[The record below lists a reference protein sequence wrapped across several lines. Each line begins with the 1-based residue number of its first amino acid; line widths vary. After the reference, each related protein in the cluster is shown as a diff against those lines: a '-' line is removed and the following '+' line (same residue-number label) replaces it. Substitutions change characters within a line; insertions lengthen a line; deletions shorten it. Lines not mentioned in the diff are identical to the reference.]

1 MHLPT
6 PNLPAQADI
15 AIIGAGP
22 QALTLATHLLQKR
35 SQMQEK
41 IVVLDPN
48 GFWMHQWQ
56 RLFSMLEISHLRSPA
71 VHQPDPNPYALHQFA
86 KYRSDELFSPHD
98 LPGAKLFQDFCQT
111 LVSRWQLQQRVYRA
125 LVQRITPVS
134 SSRPHLNV
142 ELKDGKSL
150 VAQRVVLAVGGG
162 MPNFPGWV
170 SKIATPY
177 PKHRLCHSHEIDL
190 RRLRLRGERI
200 LVVGGGLTSG
210 HLAVGAAARGAQVL
224 LLSRRRLSE
233 KWFDADPAWLESRH
247 CQEFAAERDWEA
259 RWEMIQQARNG
270 GSITPDMMAHL
281 RHMQQTNQ
289 VTLHQRCQVVRAEW
303 RGDRWQVY
311 CQDGATL
318 EGDRIW
324 LATGTKLN
332 ATQNPLLA
340 DVLEAFPTGIVNGLP
355 VLDDHLRW
363 PGCNLFLMGGLAAL
377 QIGPTARNL
386 AGARLASDR
395 IVTALTKPSPVK
407 C

>member
-6 PNLPAQADI
+6 QTDI

-22 QALTLATHLLQKR
+22 HALTLATHLLQKR

-71 VHQPDPNPYALHQFA
+71 LHQPDPNPHALRQFA
-86 KYRSDELFSPHD
+86 KHRANELFSPHD

-111 LVSRWQLQQRVYRA
+111 LICRWQLQQRVHRA
-125 LVQRITPVS
+125 LVQRITPIMQE
-134 SSRPHLNV
+134 RPCLSIALNG
-142 ELKDGKSL
+142 GKSL
-150 VAQRVVLAVGGG
+150 VAQRVVLAMGGG
-162 MPNFPGWV
+162 MLNFPTWV
-170 SKIATPY
+170 NRISTPY
-177 PKHRLCHSHEIDL
+177 PKDRLCHSHTVDL
-190 RRLRLRGERI
+190 RQLHLRGERVLI
-200 LVVGGGLTSG
+200 VGGGLTSG
-210 HLAVGAAARGAQVL
+210 HLAVGAVARGAEVL
-224 LLSRRRLSE
+224 LLSRRRLLE
-233 KWFDADPAWLESRH
+233 KWFDADPNWPNSTEH
-247 CQEFAAERDWEA
+247 QEFVAEGDWEA

-270 GSITPDMMAHL
+270 GSMTPDMMAHL
-281 RHMQQTNQ
+281 RQLQQTGKL
-289 VTLHQRCQVVRAEW
+289 TLHQRCQVVRAEW
-303 RGDRWQVY
+303 QGDRWQVR
-311 CQDGATL
+311 CQDGAVL
-318 EGDRIW
+318 QCDRIW
-324 LATGTKLN
+324 LATGTKLD

-340 DVLEAFPTGIVNGLP
+340 DVLEEFPTGIVNGLP

-363 PGCNLFLMGGLAAL
+363 QGCDLFLMGGLAAL

-395 IVTALTKPSPVK
+395 IVAALTRSSLVR